1 MEEFL
6 KQMIGKEIDAAFG
19 ASSIVRGKVIDVK
32 DGILFLEDEYERTA
46 YAAINK
52 ITVVWECKEPHSRPG
67 FVV

>member
-6 KQMIGKEIDAAFG
+6 KQMIGKQIDVAFG
-19 ASSIVRGKVIDVK
+19 SSGVVRGKVIDVK

-46 YAAINK
+46 CASIDK

-67 FVV
+67 FIV

>member
-6 KQMIGKEIDAAFG
+6 KQMIDKEIDVAFG
-19 ASSIVRGKVIDVK
+19 TGNIVRGKVVDVK

-46 YAAINK
+46 YASIDK

-67 FVV
+67 FVI